1 VGCITQ
7 KAIDQILLGRIFSMV
22 LKGIILFMLMIWL
35 SEQINRDTAW
45 ALAQNFSFDK
55 YEVAVFL
62 YRIILNLKPA
72 LIYSAFETFFIFI
85 IAMFIPFFTV
95 WLTSAIKIHKQNK
108 LNEFWE
114 N

>member
-1 VGCITQ
+1 
-7 KAIDQILLGRIFSMV
+7 MV

-35 SEQINRDTAW
+35 SEQINKDTAW